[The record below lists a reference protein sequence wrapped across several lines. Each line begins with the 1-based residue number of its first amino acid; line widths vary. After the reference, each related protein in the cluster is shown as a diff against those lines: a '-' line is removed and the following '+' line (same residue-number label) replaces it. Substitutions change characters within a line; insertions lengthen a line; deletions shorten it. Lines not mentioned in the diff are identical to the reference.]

1 MMQLTIVRR
10 TTHSMIGTVPF
21 APIPIL
27 LAASIPTAFHAPVM
41 LKKLDMLVYLW
52 DTAIILLVMT
62 HLVKVTTTAMMTAGI
77 HQTSTIKTC
86 AVMMGGTMEI
96 PIDGQTT
103 ADTFFLVLAFTNIYL
118 VPFSRQTPA
127 DTFPFT
133 FLV

>member
-1 MMQLTIVRR
+1 
-10 TTHSMIGTVPF
+10 MIGTVPF

-41 LKKLDMLVYLW
+41 LKKLGMLVYLW

-86 AVMMGGTMEI
+86 TVMMGGTMEI
-96 PIDGQTT
+96 PIDGQTA
-103 ADTFFLVLAFTNIYL
+103 ADTFFLCLL
-118 VPFSRQTPA
+118 LP
-127 DTFPFT
+127 T
-133 FLV
+133 FLFCPLVGRLLLIPLLSPF